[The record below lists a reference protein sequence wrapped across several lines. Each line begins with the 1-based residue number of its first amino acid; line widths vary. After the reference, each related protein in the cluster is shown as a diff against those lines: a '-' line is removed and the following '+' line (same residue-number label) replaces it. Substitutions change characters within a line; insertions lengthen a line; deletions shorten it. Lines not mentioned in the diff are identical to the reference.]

1 MVDARATGPIDYR
14 HRHHAKRYEITDPD
28 HAKAISQNPSNA
40 KVHAGLNKRQDYSCG
55 PGRPCHNGACCGPSG
70 WCGYGPASCGTGCSS
85 NCDAKAE
92 CGQYAEPAGKT
103 CPLNVCCSQH
113 GFCGTTSDFCDDNC
127 QSNCGAVNR
136 PSGGGNVRKNVI
148 GYYESWA
155 ATSKTCS
162 RMQPEEVPASGMT
175 HLNFAF
181 AFIAPDTYDIIPMP
195 DTDPKLFSRTTALK
209 SIYPGLKVWI
219 SVGGW
224 TFNDNGTIWQPVFSD
239 LASSQAKRSNFI
251 KSMIKFMVQYGFDGC
266 DLDWE
271 YPGAPDRGGQKADYE
286 NYVSLM
292 KETNN
297 AFKAH
302 PKKFGLSFTAP
313 TSFWYLRWF
322 DLEKIHP
329 NVDFINVMS
338 YDLHGIWDSTN
349 PIGPQVLG
357 HTNMTEIDLALDLF
371 WRTNVPS
378 SKVHLGVGFYGR
390 SFKLKN
396 SRCSDP
402 GCPFEGPADAGPCTD
417 TAGILS
423 FKEIQ
428 SLIAASG
435 GAKPKLD
442 KTAQVNYLTW
452 GSGNWISYD
461 DKATFEAKVDFG
473 NKRGLNGM
481 LIWAVDQDD
490 TQWNAI
496 KAVTGKNV
504 LTAHEFQSI
513 LESDLL
519 PRDCYVTGLC
529 GSDCAAGYLPI
540 TDKIYNANKDRLHDP
555 NADFNP
561 KRCGGDKQRSLC
573 CPFASRPNKSKC
585 YWRGNEGH
593 CNGRCHDGEV
603 FMVADNQGDNGR
615 SCLKGLRAFCCEV
628 ENTKILEACDYG
640 ECGATDCSGMG
651 DKTELVEGGKEY
663 NGCRRGVSKPFCC
676 TKKSGVK
683 TCNWSGHGADCVEP
697 VCRTDQIQLRTSS
710 RGDAGGQCR
719 WGRQRALCCSAPK
732 GHSSFLPVDLSMV
745 FPTLPPAD
753 YDPAYGLVLHD
764 NTVPNPRE
772 GPFAMVIVVGP
783 ADDVSTFSKRDG
795 SHMELFDCP
804 IPREGDNGIHKAKAV
819 CRGDPEN
826 CNQIFKLEGGV
837 EGTFVKMPSH
847 CTGNRYVRAIHLK
860 RAEDQTLPGRLLP
873 RDVTSEVYEFAFD
886 YSFHL
891 RKRDASDVFVRID
904 YASQYKYFEQFVEG
918 APFRKRSEG
927 TSTVDELYEAWES
940 MLSVHPETNVIEK
953 RTAENWLEHDA
964 RALHPRFYSGNAA
977 NWERLWELLLLDWEL
992 KTTIDKVW
1000 DFRVE
1005 KRLFKAERAC
1015 TFSGGSLKA
1024 EASAGIKVEGTAK
1037 VMAGASFVGKFT
1049 TSGVNFDESHAFFGH
1064 DLTLTLGLDLS
1075 LTGRLKF
1082 DQTTFGFPKDIDV
1095 NMNIGDAFSVKGI
1108 LEVVPVI
1115 GTRMALSGDLTT
1127 SATVNWEQSFNSKY
1141 GYSFPNHKLGVPTTN
1156 PDSKGGSF
1164 KIIGNKNIGTT
1175 TTGGL
1180 TFKIAPYVQLQLSV
1194 GSLKADTTVASLSI
1208 EGRFPSEVYVDLEAD
1223 SSCSGVKMGIAA
1235 KLTGEIEGSG
1245 SAGLKDVVSWA
1256 NILPL
1261 FNTGRRTISSPT
1273 CYSFRSGPSKK
1284 MRKREYIWDN
1294 TTLGAENELSLLG
1307 IQEYSHTK
1315 HQSLAKRTDGFL
1327 YNLANAF
1334 NCPGG
1339 DDSDEGNEN
1348 AVCDT
1353 QLGEDFDN
1361 AFTNAYGD
1369 REDDPSPASLKK
1381 RSDGSWQNGFLEEVG
1396 QSIKAF
1402 QDNGGNLTDK
1412 EYWHHF
1418 GMVAE
1423 RHRAL
1428 SKRDA
1433 SDWEHPAPYGPFNQ
1447 RTWRRVCDDP
1457 SNLFVWRT
1465 GEYSP
1470 WPRQVLGT
1478 TVYERSQ
1485 GCASAPYLQTYP
1497 LTNTNPLRDGR
1508 NTHMATEHILELQTF
1523 NSFWIWVT
1531 DNTNGQPFAF
1541 RYNLSPFSRTGAC
1554 QVLQRAF
1561 FDPADADGFYRPIN
1575 LLALGVFPSNIDF
1588 HANNAREFVILER
1601 PTNKVKMSLMGG
1613 GSVRTTD
1620 YMNFHT
1626 LSEQLTVLKS
1636 CLLVFKYLRE
1646 PTIQASFEAQISR
1659 MGAGLDF
1666 LELSYIPR
1674 VSQFAYLPAGLSKSW
1689 YKYIKD
1695 IVIADFNRIGEQFLR
1710 DHLARLMPIYG
1721 SPRPGENQ
1729 QDINN
1734 RQALNILDT
1743 SFRNTWL
1750 PFNPSIPVVP

>member
-1 MVDARATGPIDYR
+1 MRSLLLRSLAVIITLSGVVDARATGPLDYR

-55 PGRPCHNGACCGPSG
+55 PGRPCHNGACCGPS
-70 WCGYGPASCGTGCSS
+70 S

-92 CGQYAEPAGKT
+92 CGQYAEPPGKT

-127 QSNCGAVNR
+127 QSNCGEVSR

-181 AFIAPDTYDIIPMP
+181 AFITPDTYDIIPMP
-195 DTDPKLFSRTTALK
+195 NTDPKLFSRTTALK
-209 SIYPGLKVWI
+209 STYPGLKVWI

-239 LASSQAKRSNFI
+239 LASSQAKRAKFI
-251 KSMIKFMVQYGFDGC
+251 NSMIKFMIQYGFDGC

-271 YPGAPDRGGQKADYE
+271 YPGAPDRGGQEADYE
-286 NYVSLM
+286 IRPEFYS
-292 KETNN
+292 TNI
-297 AFKAH
+297 F
-302 PKKFGLSFTAP
+302 L
-313 TSFWYLRWF
+313 
-322 DLEKIHP
+322 
-329 NVDFINVMS
+329 VDFINVMS

-378 SKVHLGVGFYGR
+378 SKVHLGFGFYGR

-442 KTAQVNYLTW
+442 TTAQVKYLTW

-461 DKATFEAKVDFG
+461 DKTTFEAKVDFG
-473 NKRGLNGM
+473 NRRGLNGM

-504 LTAHEFQSI
+504 LTANEFQSI
-513 LESDLL
+513 PESDLL

-555 NADFNP
+555 DADFDP
-561 KRCGGDKQRSLC
+561 KRCGSDKQRSLC

-615 SCLKGLRAFCCEV
+615 SCLK
-628 ENTKILEACDYG
+628 
-640 ECGATDCSGMG
+640 
-651 DKTELVEGGKEY
+651 
-663 NGCRRGVSKPFCC
+663 
-676 TKKSGVK
+676 
-683 TCNWSGHGADCVEP
+683 
-697 VCRTDQIQLRTSS
+697 TDQIQLRTSS

-719 WGRQRALCCSAPK
+719 WGRQRALCCNAPK

-753 YDPAYGLVLHD
+753 YDP
-764 NTVPNPRE
+764 
-772 GPFAMVIVVGP
+772 
-783 ADDVSTFSKRDG
+783 RDG

-886 YSFHL
+886 FNFHL
-891 RKRDASDVFVRID
+891 RKRDASDVSVRID
-904 YASQYKYFEQFVEG
+904 YASQYKYFESFVEG
-918 APFRKRSEG
+918 APFRKRSG
-927 TSTVDELYEAWES
+927 GVATVDELYEAWES
-940 MLSVHPETNVIEK
+940 LLSVHPQTNVIEK
-953 RTAENWLEHDA
+953 RTAENWREHDA
-964 RALHPRFYSGNAA
+964 RALHPRFHSTTSS

-992 KTTIDKVW
+992 TTTIDKTW
-1000 DFRVE
+1000 DFKLEKKLFQVE
-1005 KRLFKAERAC
+1005 KTC
-1015 TFSGGSLKA
+1015 TFNGGSLKG
-1024 EASAGIKVEGTAK
+1024 EASAGMKVEGTAK

-1049 TSGVNFDESHAFFGH
+1049 TSGVNFDESYAFFGH
-1064 DLTLTLGLDLS
+1064 DLTLTMGIDLS
-1075 LTGRLKF
+1075 LIGRLKF
-1082 DQTTFGFPKDIDV
+1082 DQTTFGFPRDINV
-1095 NMNIGDAFSVKGI
+1095 NINIGDAFNVKG
-1108 LEVVPVI
+1108 
-1115 GTRMALSGDLTT
+1115 
-1127 SATVNWEQSFNSKY
+1127 FNSKY
-1141 GYSFPNHKLGVPTTN
+1141 GYSFPNHKLGVPTDD
-1156 PDSKGGSF
+1156 PDLQGGSF
-1164 KIIGNKNIGTT
+1164 KIIGNKRIGAT
-1175 TTGGL
+1175 TTGSL
-1180 TFKIAPYVQLQLSV
+1180 TFSVAPYIQLQLSI
-1194 GSLKADTTVASLSI
+1194 GSLKAESTVASLSI
-1208 EGRFPSEVYVDLEAD
+1208 EGRFPSEFYVNLEAD
-1223 SSCSGVKMGIAA
+1223 SGCSGVKMGVAA
-1235 KLTGEIEGSG
+1235 KFTGEIEGNG
-1245 SAGLKDVVSWA
+1245 GAGLKDIVSSA
-1256 NILPL
+1256 RVLPL
-1261 FNTGRRTISSPT
+1261 FNTGKKTISSPT
-1273 CYSFRSGPSKK
+1273 CYSFSSGSSNK

-1315 HQSLAKRTDGFL
+1315 RRSLAKRAGGTF
-1327 YNLANAF
+1327 YNLANSF
-1334 NCPGG
+1334 SCPGG
-1339 DDSDEGNEN
+1339 GNNEGGSPCDEE
-1348 AVCDT
+1348 
-1353 QLGEDFDN
+1353 LGEEFAN

-1369 REDDPSPASLKK
+1369 REDDPTPTSLEK
-1381 RSDGSWQNGFLEEVG
+1381 RSDDHWHDEFLEEVG

-1402 QDNGGNLTDK
+1402 QADGGNLTDE
-1412 EYWHHF
+1412 EYWRHF
-1418 GMVAE
+1418 GLVAKRRGAFGE
-1423 RHRAL
+1423 RAHPRAV
-1428 SKRDA
+1428 
-1433 SDWEHPAPYGPFNQ
+1433 SDWAPMGTARPQHGPFDSS
-1447 RTWRRVCDDP
+1447 RTWRRVCDG
-1457 SNLFVWRT
+1457 L
-1465 GEYSP
+1465 
-1470 WPRQVLGT
+1470 
-1478 TVYERSQ
+1478 
-1485 GCASAPYLQTYP
+1485 
-1497 LTNTNPLRDGR
+1497 
-1508 NTHMATEHILELQTF
+1508 
-1523 NSFWIWVT
+1523 
-1531 DNTNGQPFAF
+1531 
-1541 RYNLSPFSRTGAC
+1541 
-1554 QVLQRAF
+1554 
-1561 FDPADADGFYRPIN
+1561 PIDI
-1575 LLALGVFPSNIDF
+1575 LALGVFPSNIGF
-1588 HANNAREFVILER
+1588 YANNLGEFVILEK

-1613 GSVRTTD
+1613 GTVRTTE
-1620 YMNFHT
+1620 YMADPNRT
-1626 LSEQLTVLKS
+1626 LRNKLTVLKS

-1646 PTIQASFEAQISR
+1646 PTVQANFEAQVRR

-1666 LELSYIPR
+1666 LERVYIPSR
-1674 VSQFAYLPAGLSKSW
+1674 VLTYQPGGFALSSAW
-1689 YKYIKD
+1689 YRYVREIT
-1695 IVIADFNRIGEQFLR
+1695 VPTLNRIGEQFLR
-1710 DHLARLMPIYG
+1710 DNLATLTQDHGTP
-1721 SPRPGENQ
+1721 SPGET
-1729 QDINN
+1729 QDDIDD
-1734 RQALNILDT
+1734 RQALYMLST
-1743 SFRNTWL
+1743 SFRNTFL
-1750 PFNPSIPVVP
+1750 PFNPSIPP